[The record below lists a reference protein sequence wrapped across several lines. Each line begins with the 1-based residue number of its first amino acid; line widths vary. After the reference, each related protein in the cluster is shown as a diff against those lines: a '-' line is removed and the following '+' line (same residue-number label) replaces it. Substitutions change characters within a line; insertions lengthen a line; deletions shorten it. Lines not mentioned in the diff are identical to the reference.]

1 MADALVADIGM
12 YGDRAYFGEVLP
24 HHVHGPAADHDTVVV
39 GDPELLYVLVE
50 RDRSLVEQYAGIFPN
65 QVVNRPHVRRAS
77 PPYRHVFHSGSA
89 YPLPQK
95 RRGDTGVDGQ
105 PEDPL

>member
-1 MADALVADIGM
+1 MRWLRTSDV
-12 YGDRAYFGEVLP
+12 GDRAYFGEVLP

-89 YPLPQK
+89 YPLPQETP
-95 RRGDTGVDGQ
+95 RRHRRRRA